1 MNRSEQLGC
10 QHMSGTHGRL
20 MALRSFCMKDP
31 GYCRRFGNVEK
42 LGDCRGRQVDVDL
55 QQQPKLKVRRC
66 CHYIVV
72 FFCILN
78 SPAGE
83 RGLLLK
89 MQSRS

>member
-1 MNRSEQLGC
+1 VNRSEQLGC

-31 GYCRRFGNVEK
+31 GYCRRFGNVGK

-78 SPAGE
+78 
-83 RGLLLK
+83 
-89 MQSRS
+89 